1 MEKSI
6 KSEKLIIH
14 FEDFQK
20 LKNYSACFAIIFSK
34 KEVVLFYSIEKL
46 KILNWTSTYQ
56 PECSKWNY
64 VTMLLKDNNQ
74 KAIEKICQK
83 IEEFIF
89 DDIKKSLTLSKD
101 STK

>member
-1 MEKSI
+1 
-6 KSEKLIIH
+6 
-14 FEDFQK
+14 
-20 LKNYSACFAIIFSK
+20 
-34 KEVVLFYSIEKL
+34 
-46 KILNWTSTYQ
+46 
-56 PECSKWNY
+56 
-64 VTMLLKDNNQ
+64 MLLKDNNQ